1 MNKAKRARLEEL
13 IDEASVDCYD
23 EDEQHTGLLTMIED
37 NNVEIIGFEWP
48 KSGYGLLA
56 VCERGGKKHLVDI
69 TSLEWMKPYPE
80 GYEWIEAYLLWK
92 GYIQ

>member
-37 NNVEIIGFEWP
+37 NMDE
-48 KSGYGLLA
+48 A
-56 VCERGGKKHLVDI
+56 V
-69 TSLEWMKPYPE
+69 S
-80 GYEWIEAYLLWK
+80 
-92 GYIQ
+92 